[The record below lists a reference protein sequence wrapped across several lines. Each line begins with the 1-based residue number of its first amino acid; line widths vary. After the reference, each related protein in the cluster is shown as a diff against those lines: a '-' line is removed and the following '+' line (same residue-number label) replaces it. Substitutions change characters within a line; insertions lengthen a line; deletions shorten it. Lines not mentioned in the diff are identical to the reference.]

1 MKQYL
6 RERQRIERT
15 STTLGIVLALAVH
28 VIAATTLVFTG
39 LKYIYPPPPENTF
52 LLDFTEEEDAKPK
65 EHFRGT
71 RPEAENVDR
80 TKPIDLVQRSE
91 SPYETKAQN
100 NLTPSTRPDDFGDVD
115 TPTPEPDEKAL
126 DPRASFPGMS
136 RKDTSLT
143 APHGAREASEGFKAG
158 QPGGTTDMGKTD
170 GTPNAHLEGRGTKG
184 SLPRP
189 RYNVQ
194 QSGIVVVKIWVNN
207 YGDVVK
213 AQAGA
218 EGTTVTDKTLWAEA
232 RNAAL
237 GAKFTQDV
245 NAPAL
250 QEGTITY
257 VFKLK

>member
-6 RERQRIERT
+6 RERQRTERA
-15 STTLGIVLALAVH
+15 STVLGAVLAVAVH
-28 VIAATTLVFTG
+28 VLAATLLVFTG
-39 LKYIYPPPPENTF
+39 LKYIYPPPPESTF
-52 LLDFTEEEDAKPK
+52 LLDFTEEETKV
-65 EHFRGT
+65 EQHFRGT
-71 RPEAENVDR
+71 RPESEEIDR
-80 TKPIDLVQRSE
+80 TKPIELVQRSE
-91 SPYETKAQN
+91 SPYETTAKN
-100 NLTPSTRPDDFGDVD
+100 NLTPSTRPDDFGDV
-115 TPTPEPDEKAL
+115 PVPETKPEETVL

-143 APHGAREASEGFKAG
+143 APHASRESTDGFKAG
-158 QPGGTTDMGKTD
+158 QPGGNTDVGKAD
-170 GTPNAHLEGRGTKG
+170 GTPNAHLQGRGTKG

-194 QSGIVVVKIWVNN
+194 ESGIVVVTIWVDN
-207 YGDVVK
+207 YGNVTK

-237 GAKFTQDV
+237 GAKFTPDV

-250 QEGTITY
+250 QQGTITY